1 MAKNIERSS
10 LGVEYS
16 PCMLSNLNRM
26 LNYHILSPFIL
37 IIIVSLN
44 TKHIIQYIYQN
55 LFYFQEFLKTCKT
68 NKLFSTF
75 FLN

>member
-26 LNYHILSPFIL
+26 LNYHVLSPFIL

-44 TKHIIQYIYQN
+44 TKHIIQYTYQN